1 MPKLIYRRPASLA
14 SRVTLFMGIVT
25 TLVFTVFTWFIERSV
40 DQHFIEQD
48 FGEVQAGAQ
57 SIQRILRDAPDTPG
71 TAFLQSGLAG
81 AVAGHHGIYFI
92 VINADGGQI
101 YDTSNAILSS
111 LARTETPVAQLS
123 PDTLKI
129 WTVNDS
135 TYRGTVL
142 NINGYTALVALGM
155 DFHLQYLTQL
165 NRALWIGTLAASLIT
180 ILIAWITVQHAH
192 KPIRRISARMRSIT
206 SEQLDVRLDPHSAP
220 IELRELVLAFNSML
234 EKLEE
239 NFQRLSHFSA
249 DIAHEFR
256 TPMTNLITQTQVA
269 LSQPREAARYSEI
282 LYSNLEEFDRLS
294 KMIADMLFLA
304 QADDD
309 LIKPQSTDVDLRE
322 ELHLL
327 FEYFEGLSEEKNIE
341 MVLEGRAPSVSGDR
355 SMLRRA
361 FSNLLSNAILHSH
374 AGKTIRVEITATLD
388 TVIVRIR
395 NTGTITPEHLSRV
408 FDRFYRVDPSR
419 QRSSEGGGLGLAIV
433 QSIVKAHHGAISV
446 WSKDNITEFR
456 IALPLAQSRHRL
468 S

>member
-1 MPKLIYRRPASLA
+1 
-14 SRVTLFMGIVT
+14 MGIVT

-48 FGEVQAGAQ
+48 FGEVQAVAQ
-57 SIQRILRDAPDTPG
+57 SIQRILGDSSAPDT
-71 TAFLQSGLAG
+71 AFLRSGLAG
-81 AVAGHHGIYFI
+81 AVAGHHGIYFT
-92 VINADGGQI
+92 VIDASGQQI
-101 YDTSNAILSS
+101 YDTSNAVLSS
-111 LARTETPVAQLS
+111 LARTETPVDQLS
-123 PDTLKI
+123 PATLKI

-135 TYRGTVL
+135 TYRGAVIV
-142 NINGYTALVALGM
+142 INGYTALVALGM
-155 DFHLQYLTQL
+155 DFHLQYLIQL
-165 NRALWIGTLAASLIT
+165 NRALWVGTLAASLIT

-192 KPIRRISARMRSIT
+192 KPIRSISTRMRSIT
-206 SEQLDVRLDPHSAP
+206 SEQLNVRLDPHSVP
-220 IELRELVLAFNSML
+220 IELNELVLSFNSML

-269 LSQPREAARYSEI
+269 LSQPRDVSKYSEI
-282 LYSNLEEFDRLS
+282 LYSNLEEFERLS

-309 LIKPQSTDVDLRE
+309 LIKPQSANVDLKE

-327 FEYFEGLSEEKNIE
+327 FEYFEGLAEEQNVE
-341 MVLEGRAPSVSGDR
+341 MILKGSAPPVKGDR

-361 FSNLLSNAILHSH
+361 LSNLVANAIIHSAH
-374 AGKTIRVEITATLD
+374 GSVVSVEISTNPD
-388 TVIVRIR
+388 SVSVGIR
-395 NTGTITPEHLSRV
+395 NTGTIGQEHLSRV
-408 FDRFYRVDPSR
+408 FDRFYRIDPSR

-433 QSIVKAHHGAISV
+433 QSIVKAHDGEISV
-446 WSKDNITEFR
+446 GSKDNITEFK
-456 IALPLAQSRHRL
+456 IVLPLS